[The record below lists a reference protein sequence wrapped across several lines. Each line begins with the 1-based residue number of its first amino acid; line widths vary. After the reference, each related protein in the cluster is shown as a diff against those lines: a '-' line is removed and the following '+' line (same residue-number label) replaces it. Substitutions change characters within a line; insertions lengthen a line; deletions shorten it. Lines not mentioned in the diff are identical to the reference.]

1 MWKWGDGL
9 MRKNYKLQNTKEVA
23 PPTNYCIGCG
33 KSHWEEEEKKGSYGL
48 HQGTFKLQTITA
60 LIKSFCRGVQGGQ
73 FFQKAPPLAAGG
85 IVIILFISALFM
97 WGEVSDVNVDQLY
110 LDVQFPELVRYFE
123 KRDYQKLSMKEKLLF
138 IESLARTARGPRAK
152 EKLALLLTTH
162 STDPEVL
169 AVAGAV
175 YLSLGELDRAKT
187 YIDKVL
193 ALKPGFEQ
201 AIISRILL
209 LLYQRRF
216 NEAKLLYEKLLKGGK
231 EISGSEFVFLIG
243 LDVFRA
249 CGEPQELN
257 ELYKT
262 RAQKVKKINKS
273 RYESLKAN
281 SRMHKRA
288 GNNKLFQ
295 VETAGDNLVIP
306 FAPAGSALRLNTI
319 SMTIKDKTF
328 NVFLDTGNATGW
340 LVHSRELNELLKPKA
355 GGRTLT
361 RIGSETGMLDAN
373 RYYYKTV
380 DFNNFKIHH
389 VNGIYVPRPRP
400 DFPDANLNPSC
411 IRDRVVTIDFVKKEL
426 ILQTKEKFESY
437 LSTLPGESFSRLR
450 WYGYKFPTVM
460 VEVKGKQ
467 GLAMIETGAQD
478 IAFKLD
484 FVQGLPLELIPKVK
498 YLASGQVFKYH
509 HAAVALN
516 VGKFLFERQAAEVW
530 PLNRFYNRISGV
542 SPDVVIGPGALAGE
556 FSVSFDPFDNQIIF
570 LKQK

>member
-1 MWKWGDGL
+1 MKTQIKKKKPQITQIFLFWVFIAPFCVLSVQDE
-9 MRKNYKLQNTKEVA
+9 TK
-23 PPTNYCIGCG
+23 
-33 KSHWEEEEKKGSYGL
+33 
-48 HQGTFKLQTITA
+48 
-60 LIKSFCRGVQGGQ
+60 
-73 FFQKAPPLAAGG
+73 
-85 IVIILFISALFM
+85 
-97 WGEVSDVNVDQLY
+97 NVDRLY
-110 LDVQFPELVRYFE
+110 LDVQFPEIVRYFE
-123 KRDYQKLSMKEKLLF
+123 KKDYQKLSLKEKLLF
-138 IESLARTARGPRAK
+138 IESLARTSRGLEAK
-152 EKLALLLTTH
+152 EKLAPLL
-162 STDPEVL
+162 SGYSSDPGVL
-169 AVAGAV
+169 AAAGAV

-193 ALKPGFEQ
+193 TLKPGFDK

-209 LLYQRRF
+209 LLYQRKF
-216 NEAKLLYEKLLKGGK
+216 NQAKVLYEKLLKGDK

-243 LDVFRA
+243 IDVFRA
-249 CGEPQELN
+249 CGEPQKLN

-262 RAQKVKKINKS
+262 RAPKVKKINKS

-288 GNNKLFQ
+288 GANKLFR
-295 VETAGDNLVIP
+295 VETAGDNVVIP
-306 FAPAGSALRLNTI
+306 FAAEGKALRLNTI
-319 SMTIKDKTF
+319 SITIKNKTF

-340 LVHSRELNELLKPKA
+340 LVHSRELNELLKPKT

-361 RIGSETGMLDAN
+361 RIGSESGMLDGE
-373 RYYYKTV
+373 RQYYKTI
-380 DFNNFKIHH
+380 DFSTFKIHH
-389 VNGIYVPRPRP
+389 VNGIYVPKPRP
-400 DFPDANLNPSC
+400 DFPDANLNPSG

-426 ILQTKEKFESY
+426 VLQTKEKFENY
-437 LSTLPGESFSRLR
+437 LSTRSGESFSRLT

-484 FVQGLPLELIPKVK
+484 FVQGLPLQLIPKVK
-498 YLASGQVFKYH
+498 YLANGQVFNYH
-509 HAAVALN
+509 HAALAL
-516 VGKFLFERQAAEVW
+516 GIGRFLFERQAAEVW

-556 FSVSFDPFDNQIIF
+556 FSVSFDPFDQQIIL

>member
-1 MWKWGDGL
+1 MKTQIKKKKPQITQIFLFWVFIAPFCVLSVQDE
-9 MRKNYKLQNTKEVA
+9 TK
-23 PPTNYCIGCG
+23 
-33 KSHWEEEEKKGSYGL
+33 
-48 HQGTFKLQTITA
+48 
-60 LIKSFCRGVQGGQ
+60 
-73 FFQKAPPLAAGG
+73 
-85 IVIILFISALFM
+85 
-97 WGEVSDVNVDQLY
+97 NVDRLY
-110 LDVQFPELVRYFE
+110 LDVQFPEIVRYFE
-123 KRDYQKLSMKEKLLF
+123 KKDYQKLSLKEKLLF
-138 IESLARTARGPRAK
+138 IESLARTSRGLEAK
-152 EKLALLLTTH
+152 EKLAPLL
-162 STDPEVL
+162 SGYSSDPGVL
-169 AVAGAV
+169 AAAGAV

-193 ALKPGFEQ
+193 TLKPGFDK

-209 LLYQRRF
+209 LLYQRKF
-216 NEAKLLYEKLLKGGK
+216 NQAKVLYEKLLKGDK

-243 LDVFRA
+243 IDVFRA
-249 CGEPQELN
+249 CGEPQKLN

-262 RAQKVKKINKS
+262 RAPKVKKINKS

-288 GNNKLFQ
+288 GANKLFR
-295 VETAGDNLVIP
+295 VETAGDNVVIP
-306 FAPAGSALRLNTI
+306 FAAEGKALRLNTI
-319 SMTIKDKTF
+319 SITIKNKTF

-340 LVHSRELNELLKPKA
+340 LVHSRELNELLKPKT

-361 RIGSETGMLDAN
+361 RIGSESGMLDGE
-373 RYYYKTV
+373 RQYYKTYYKTI
-380 DFNNFKIHH
+380 DFSTFKIHH
-389 VNGIYVPRPRP
+389 VNGIYVPKPRP
-400 DFPDANLNPSC
+400 DFPDANLNPSG

-426 ILQTKEKFESY
+426 VLQTKEKFENY
-437 LSTLPGESFSRLR
+437 LSTRSGESFSRLT

-484 FVQGLPLELIPKVK
+484 FVQGLPLQLIPKVK
-498 YLASGQVFKYH
+498 YLANGQVFNYH
-509 HAAVALN
+509 HAALAL
-516 VGKFLFERQAAEVW
+516 GIGRFLFERQAAEVW

-556 FSVSFDPFDNQIIF
+556 FSVSFDPFDQQIIL